1 MKNLFSNGPSSARRM
16 LLLVFVA
23 LCLLLIDT
31 YTRWLQPVRPWLAEF
46 TTPIYWV
53 ASLPRRISE
62 LGDDAVVG
70 RATLEEEN
78 KRQKTELF
86 ILKGRLQRMAGL
98 AAENVRLRNLLNATE
113 LLQDSVLVSELI
125 GVSPDPSRH
134 TILVNRGEDHRVF
147 VGQAVLDADG
157 LMGQVIEVFRSSSK
171 VLLISDTSHALP
183 VQVLR
188 NGVRSIAEGT
198 GNFKQLTL
206 RYVTPTTDIKV
217 GDQLVSSG
225 LGGRYPV
232 GYPVGKVTS
241 VNMVRGNS
249 YLRVELEPS
258 ARIDRSRYLL
268 LVFSTMETFG
278 EGEDAPE

>member
-1 MKNLFSNGPSSARRM
+1 

-31 YTRWLQPVRPWLAEF
+31 YTRWLKPVHPWLAEL

-53 ASLPRRISE
+53 ANLPKRIGE

-70 RATLEEEN
+70 RAILEEEN

-86 ILKGRLQRMAGL
+86 ILKGRLQRMAEL
-98 AAENVRLRNLLNATE
+98 AAENVRLRHLLNATE

-134 TILVNRGEDHRVF
+134 TILINRGEDHQVF

-157 LMGQVIEVFRSSSK
+157 LMGQVVEVFRSSSK

-198 GNFKQLTL
+198 GDFKQLSL

-225 LGGRYPV
+225 LGERYPV

-241 VNMVRGNS
+241 VNMVSGDP
-249 YLRVELEPS
+249 YLRVELEPY

-268 LVFSTMETFG
+268 LVFSAMEKL
-278 EGEDAPE
+278 GEDDDARK